1 MSLVSGPG
9 RGGGKDLPQDLKLFV
24 DKHVKYIQSLD
35 SVRPLATD
43 DAVPN

>member
-9 RGGGKDLPQDLKLFV
+9 RGGSSGVGLPEDLELYI

-35 SVRPLATD
+35 TVSQYFVIQ
-43 DAVPN
+43 